1 MPHNTRRWPLLL
13 ISAAVALAVIALWRM
28 PEVAAW
34 RWRLKSGNHAMV
46 AGVLSLAKPLQW
58 FDDYYA
64 VAELG
69 DGAYAIGEPR
79 YGQCNFSYLIVGS
92 QRALLFDTGPGIR
105 DITKVAKMLT
115 SHPIVALPSHLH
127 FDHIGNLPRF
137 EDVALPDLPALRAQ
151 MHDGRFGLGY
161 YQYLGF
167 VEGFKRPTFP
177 VTRWIPAGSEID
189 LGGHPLELISVPG
202 HTPDSVVLLDGHSN
216 RLFAGDFIY
225 PGEIYAFLPGA
236 NLADYAAS
244 ARRVAGILNDA
255 STVYGGHGC
264 DRLPTVD
271 LPVLHRADIAALEKA
286 LVVATAG
293 DWRDG
298 TGWYPRDIPV
308 NERMTLLA
316 KYPWMRP

>member
-1 MPHNTRRWPLLL
+1 
-13 ISAAVALAVIALWRM
+13 
-28 PEVAAW
+28 
-34 RWRLKSGNHAMV
+34 MV
-46 AGVLSLAKPLQW
+46 AGELSLAEPLRW

-92 QRALLFDTGPGIR
+92 RRALLFDTGPGIR
-105 DITKVAKMLT
+105 DITKVVKALT
-115 SHPIVALPSHLH
+115 SLPIVALPSHLH
-127 FDHIGNLPRF
+127 FDHVGNLRRF

-151 MHDGRFGLGY
+151 TRDGRFRLNL
-161 YQYLGF
+161 YQFLGF
-167 VEGFKRPTFP
+167 VEGFERPTFP

-202 HTPDSVVLLDGHSN
+202 HTPESVVLLDRHSN

-225 PGEIYAFLPGA
+225 PSEIYAFLPGA
-236 NLADYAAS
+236 NLTDYAGS
-244 ARRVAGILNDA
+244 AQRVAGFLNDA
-255 STVYGGHGC
+255 SIVYGAHGC
-264 DRLPTVD
+264 DRPPTVD
-271 LPVLHRADIAALEKA
+271 LPVLHRADVGALQKA
-286 LVVATAG
+286 LVLAGAG

-308 NERMTLLA
+308 NRRMKLLA

>member
-1 MPHNTRRWPLLL
+1 
-13 ISAAVALAVIALWRM
+13 
-28 PEVAAW
+28 
-34 RWRLKSGNHAMV
+34 MV
-46 AGVLSLAKPLQW
+46 AGSLSLAKPLQW

-105 DITKVAKMLT
+105 DITKVVKMLT
-115 SHPIVALPSHLH
+115 SLPIVAVPSHLH
-127 FDHIGNLPRF
+127 FDHIGNLGRF

-151 MHDGRFGLGY
+151 TRDGHFRLGY

-167 VEGFKRPTFP
+167 VEGFERPLFP
-177 VTRWIPAGSEID
+177 VTRWIPTGSEID
-189 LGGHPLELISVPG
+189 LGGQALELISVPG
-202 HTPDSVVLLDGHSN
+202 HTPDSVVILDRHSN

-225 PGEIYAFLPGA
+225 PGDIYAFLPGA

-244 ARRVAGILNDA
+244 AKRVVGILNDA

-271 LPVLHRADIAALEKA
+271 LPVLHRADVSALEKTLLLA
-286 LVVATAG
+286 NAG
-293 DWRDG
+293 DWLDG
-298 TGWYPRDIPV
+298 TGWYPRNIPV
-308 NERMTLLA
+308 NERMQLLA